1 MYVAL
6 TAEDY
11 VHAAAD
17 LAALLAF
24 IADLEGPAV
33 DEDVAVWEG
42 PRLVVV
48 RRPDGSLLWVRPQY
62 KPAAEAAC
70 CACGRPYYDGCACRW
85 TLSSAAPEAA

>member
-24 IADLEGPAV
+24 IADLEGPEV
-33 DEDVAVWEG
+33 DEDIAVWQG
-42 PRLVVV
+42 PRLIVV

-62 KPAAEAAC
+62 KPAEAAAC
-70 CACGRPYYDGCACRW
+70 RACGRPYFDGCACRW
-85 TLSSAAPEAA
+85 TLNGAA